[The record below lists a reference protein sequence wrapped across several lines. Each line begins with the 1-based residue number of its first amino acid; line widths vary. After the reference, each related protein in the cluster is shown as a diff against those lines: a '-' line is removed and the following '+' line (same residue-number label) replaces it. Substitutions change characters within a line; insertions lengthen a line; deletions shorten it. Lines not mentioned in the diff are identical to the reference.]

1 MQFGLYHILT
11 TTTTTTTTTTM
22 MMMMQTL
29 LTVANE
35 VTMTE
40 TFSLNSLLPSN
51 TDDYYLYN
59 GSLTTAPCYQSVN
72 WTVFKEPLS
81 ISATQVIS
89 VKRPEIGAYR
99 TVLLLV

>member
-1 MQFGLYHILT
+1 MEFGLYHILT
-11 TTTTTTTTTTM
+11 TTTTTM
-22 MMMMQTL
+22 LMMMMQTL
-29 LTVANE
+29 LTVDDE
-35 VTMTE
+35 VIIAD
-40 TFSLNSLLPSN
+40 TFSLELLLPSN